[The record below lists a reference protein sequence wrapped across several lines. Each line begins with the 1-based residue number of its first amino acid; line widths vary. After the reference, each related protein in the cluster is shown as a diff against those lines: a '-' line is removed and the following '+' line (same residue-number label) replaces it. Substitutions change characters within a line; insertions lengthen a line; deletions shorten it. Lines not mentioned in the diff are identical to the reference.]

1 MPKPHSPRRTQ
12 APEVT
17 LLPGA
22 IVCDVATGQTLSS
35 DDWLA
40 ARAEREGRTRDECVD
55 ELMNAI
61 SRGDLVVEGG

>member
-1 MPKPHSPRRTQ
+1 MTEPHSPRRTQ

-22 IVCDVATGQTLSS
+22 RVCDVATGETLSS
-35 DDWLA
+35 EDWLTARA
-40 ARAEREGRTRDECVD
+40 ARERRTRDECVD

-61 SRGDLVVEGG
+61 ARGDLIVENG